1 MNLEP
6 YKEFVKCH
14 RSYIVNTYHMDA
26 LKGNARNYYLESSLI
41 DFDIPVSRS
50 YLVKEL
56 KKLIG

>member
-1 MNLEP
+1 
-6 YKEFVKCH
+6 
-14 RSYIVNTYHMDA
+14 MDA